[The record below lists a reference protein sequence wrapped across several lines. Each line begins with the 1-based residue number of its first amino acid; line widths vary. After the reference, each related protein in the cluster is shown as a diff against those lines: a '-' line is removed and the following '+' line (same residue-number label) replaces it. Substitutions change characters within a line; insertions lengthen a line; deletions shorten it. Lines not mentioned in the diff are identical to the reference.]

1 MDSFVILRKSI
12 LEDSEEGERSVRGSA
27 NHIGYGTF
35 RDRRD
40 PPRRSTDDSMISD
53 VSTLLTPNS
62 VALSLM
68 INGTDVGK
76 MLLHITVPA
85 SFLQTSID

>member
-12 LEDSEEGERSVRGSA
+12 LEDGEEGERSVRGSA

-40 PPRRSTDDSMISD
+40 PPRGSTDDSMISD
-53 VSTLLTPNS
+53 V
-62 VALSLM
+62 M